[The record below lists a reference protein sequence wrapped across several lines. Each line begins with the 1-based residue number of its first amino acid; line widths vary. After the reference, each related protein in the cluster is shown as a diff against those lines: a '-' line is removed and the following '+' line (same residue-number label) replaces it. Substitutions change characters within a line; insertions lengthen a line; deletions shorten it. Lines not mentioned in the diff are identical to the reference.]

1 MSSIAITVH
10 VVKMVRPVPVM
21 ASVKTKAP
29 IITVNVMTAG
39 LARTVAVKIGNEQNY
54 KLTSNQLF
62 YQHV

>member
-39 LARTVAVKIGNEQNY
+39 LARTVAVKIGNE
-54 KLTSNQLF
+54 
-62 YQHV
+62 